1 MQSSKW
7 EQPLRFLVIGIIFL
21 VIIWLITTL
30 QPLISS
36 FVVAALL
43 AYVLHPLVNIII
55 ARTRFSHSAAVNIVY
70 ILFLLVLGAIPAMLV
85 PVILE
90 QTKGLSPDFE
100 FMASQLQAFTEKPLA
115 VGPLSL
121 SLETLVSDLTSSI
134 AQTFGDL
141 ATNFAYVLAGIS
153 TNFLWILVIMVLVY
167 YLLKDSHRLIDWLL
181 GFFSDH
187 YRHHAQNL
195 LAEID
200 SIWGS
205 FLRGQLLLMLFV
217 GALSWLGASIV
228 GMPGAFVIG
237 LIAGILDI
245 IPSLG
250 PMLAAIVAALVAL
263 FEGSSYLPVSNI
275 FFAVIVLGVF
285 LLIQQIE
292 NIWVRPAVMGRRLR
306 LHPAI
311 VLVGVFTSLAL
322 FGILVTLIIIPL
334 MATLSVLFRYFRLRT
349 QDIDPYPHPADAP
362 SHPPAEDAAS

>member
-1 MQSSKW
+1 MPTNNW
-7 EQPLRFLVIGIIFL
+7 EQPLRYLIISFVFLATV
-21 VIIWLITTL
+21 WLIATL

-36 FVVAALL
+36 LVVAALL
-43 AYVLHPLVNIII
+43 AYILHPLVNVIISH
-55 ARTRFSHSAAVNIVY
+55 TRFSHTAAVNIVY
-70 ILFLLVLGAIPAMLV
+70 MLFLLLLGAVPAMLV

-100 FMASQLQAFTEKPLA
+100 YMAGQLQLFTERPLII
-115 VGPLSL
+115 GPLTL
-121 SLETLVSDLTSSI
+121 SLETIVADLSTSI
-134 AQTFGDL
+134 ARTFGDI

-167 YLLKDSHRLIDWLL
+167 YLLKDSRRLTDWLT
-181 GFFSDH
+181 GFFSSR
-187 YRHHAQNL
+187 YQHHAQQL

-217 GALSWLGASIV
+217 GVLSWLGASIV

-250 PMLAAIVAALVAL
+250 PTLAAVIAALVAL
-263 FEGSSYLPVSNI
+263 FEGSSWLPVSNI
-275 FFAVIVLGVF
+275 FFALIVLGIF

-292 NIWVRPAVMGRRLR
+292 NIWLRPAVMGRRLK

-334 MATLSVLFRYFRLRT
+334 LATFSVLFRYFRLRIRG
-349 QDIDPYPHPADAP
+349 IDPYPQPVLPAQAKEPAP
-362 SHPPAEDAAS
+362 